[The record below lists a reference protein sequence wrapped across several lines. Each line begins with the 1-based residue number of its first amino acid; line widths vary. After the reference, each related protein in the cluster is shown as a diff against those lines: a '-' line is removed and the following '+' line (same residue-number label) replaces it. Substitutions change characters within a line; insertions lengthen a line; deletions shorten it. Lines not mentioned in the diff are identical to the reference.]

1 MPRLNKLQY
10 TSSVK
15 EIKCEVVSVH
25 FFLACAGNKDPE
37 ADLKCII
44 PMRLFGD
51 GAEAHSNLKN
61 EKPK

>member
-1 MPRLNKLQY
+1 MMF
-10 TSSVK
+10 SVY
-15 EIKCEVVSVH
+15 ILRIPMLYSIH

-37 ADLKCII
+37 TDLKYII

-61 EKPK
+61 EKQK